1 MLSAPAAR
9 DLSPDC
15 RRGARSGIALDMAA
29 LPRLSAEERQ
39 LAPEAPAPR
48 GDELMKAVLER
59 TSFSDPGWIFERKLD
74 GIRCLAVRE
83 HDDVRMLSR
92 NDLDLGGR
100 YPEIRDAVAGQK
112 HRRFA
117 IDGEIVAFDGA
128 QTSFARLA
136 QRARH
141 PVPVFLYVFDLLWMD
156 GRDVRALE
164 LRTRKRLL
172 RGALQFGEP
181 LRWTAHRNR
190 TGEAMFLEACR
201 RGWEGVVAKRADSPY
216 RATRSRDWLKLKC
229 EAGQELVIG
238 GFTAPRGSRTDFG
251 ALLVGYYRDGA
262 LQYAGKVGTG
272 FDQELLGSLGRR
284 LRALRR
290 DTSPFADASA
300 IREKG
305 VTWVTPKV
313 VAQLGFT
320 EWTSA
325 GRLRH
330 PRFLGLRDDKPAT
343 EVVRER

>member
-1 MLSAPAAR
+1 MVASPLTGLSAT
-9 DLSPDC
+9 
-15 RRGARSGIALDMAA
+15 
-29 LPRLSAEERQ
+29 ERE
-39 LAPEAPAPR
+39 LAPDAPAPR
-48 GDELMKAVLER
+48 HAELMKAVLER

-83 HDDVRMLSR
+83 HEEVRMLSR
-92 NDLDLGGR
+92 NDLDLAGR
-100 YPEIRDAVAGQK
+100 YPEVRDALAAQE

-117 IDGEIVAFDGA
+117 IDGEVVAFDGV

-136 QRARH
+136 ARARE
-141 PVPVFLYVFDLLWMD
+141 PVPVFFYIFDLLWMD
-156 GRDVRALE
+156 GHDVRALDV
-164 LRTRKRLL
+164 RTRKRLL
-172 RGALQFGEP
+172 RRALQFGDP

-190 TGEAMFLEACR
+190 DGEAMFTEACR
-201 RGWEGVVAKRADSPY
+201 KGWEGVIAKRADSPY
-216 RATRSRDWLKLKC
+216 QATRSRDWRKFKC
-229 EAGQELVIG
+229 EAGQELVIA

-272 FDQELLGSLGRR
+272 FDHELLDSLGRR

-290 DTSPFADASA
+290 ETSPFADPGS
-300 IREKG
+300 IRERD
-305 VTWVTPKV
+305 VTWVKPEL

-320 EWTSA
+320 EWTRA

>member
-1 MLSAPAAR
+1 MAESPLAGLST
-9 DLSPDC
+9 
-15 RRGARSGIALDMAA
+15 
-29 LPRLSAEERQ
+29 EERR
-39 LAPEAPAPR
+39 LAVDAPAPR
-48 GDELMKAVLER
+48 HAELMKAVLER
-59 TSFSDPGWIFERKLD
+59 TSFSNPEWIFERKLD

-83 HDDVRMLSR
+83 HERVRMLSR

-100 YPEIRDAVAGQK
+100 YPEVRDAVAAQD

-141 PVPVFLYVFDLLWMD
+141 PVPVFFYVFDLLWVD
-156 GRDVRALE
+156 GHDIRALE
-164 LRTRKRLL
+164 LRARKRLL
-172 RGALQFGEP
+172 RKALTFDDP
-181 LRWTAHRNR
+181 LRWTAYRNGE
-190 TGEAMFLEACR
+190 GEAMFTEACR
-201 RGWEGVVAKRADSPY
+201 KGWEGVIGKRADSPY
-216 RATRSRDWLKLKC
+216 RAARSRDWVKFKC

-251 ALLVGYYRDGA
+251 ALLVGYFRDGE

-272 FDQELLGSLGRR
+272 FDHELLSSLGRR
-284 LRALRR
+284 LRSLAR
-290 DTSPFADASA
+290 DSSPFADPAS
-300 IREKG
+300 IRERN
-305 VTWVTPKV
+305 VTWVKPEL
-313 VAQLGFT
+313 VAEVGFT
-320 EWTSA
+320 EWTRA

>member
-1 MLSAPAAR
+1 MAESPLAGLST
-9 DLSPDC
+9 
-15 RRGARSGIALDMAA
+15 
-29 LPRLSAEERQ
+29 EERR
-39 LAPEAPAPR
+39 LAVDAPAPR
-48 GDELMKAVLER
+48 HAELMKAVLER
-59 TSFSDPGWIFERKLD
+59 TSFSNPEWIFERKLD

-83 HDDVRMLSR
+83 HERVRMLSR

-100 YPEIRDAVAGQK
+100 YPEVRDAVAAQD

-141 PVPVFLYVFDLLWMD
+141 PVPVFFYVFDLLWVD
-156 GRDVRALE
+156 GHDIRALE
-164 LRTRKRLL
+164 LRARKRLL
-172 RGALQFGEP
+172 RKALTFDDP
-181 LRWTAHRNR
+181 LRWTAYRNGE
-190 TGEAMFLEACR
+190 GEAMFTEACR
-201 RGWEGVVAKRADSPY
+201 KGWEGVIGKRADSPY
-216 RATRSRDWLKLKC
+216 RAARSRDWVKFKC

-251 ALLVGYYRDGA
+251 ALLVGYFKDGE

-272 FDQELLGSLGRR
+272 FDHELLSSLGRR
-284 LRALRR
+284 LRSLAR
-290 DTSPFADASA
+290 DSSPFADPAS
-300 IREKG
+300 IRERN
-305 VTWVTPKV
+305 VTWVKPEL
-313 VAQLGFT
+313 VAEVGFT
-320 EWTSA
+320 EWTRA